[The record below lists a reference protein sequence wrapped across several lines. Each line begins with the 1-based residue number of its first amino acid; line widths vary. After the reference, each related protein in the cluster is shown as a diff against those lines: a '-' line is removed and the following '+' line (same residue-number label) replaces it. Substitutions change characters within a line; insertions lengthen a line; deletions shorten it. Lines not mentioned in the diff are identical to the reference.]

1 VKEMKKIVFLL
12 ILLMY
17 SLTSVHAKN
26 EITNVGFTFN
36 PSTLTIVPGE
46 NVTFT
51 LEATHNAVEVSKA
64 TWDAN
69 GTTPLAGGFSV
80 PFGGG
85 EVLPAQLPNGTHWYV
100 CTTHAAIGMKGI
112 IIVGTPTGIED
123 NPALKDIS
131 IFPNPATDFITVR
144 AGSNLLGIQ
153 YSITDQHGK
162 QMVGGKIDSDAI
174 TVNISKFSEG
184 IYFFILEGQNKRSFK
199 VIKN

>member
-1 VKEMKKIVFLL
+1 MKRIVFLI

-17 SLTSVHAKN
+17 SLISIHAKN

-36 PSTLTIVPGE
+36 PTTLTIVPGE

-51 LEATHNAVEVSKA
+51 LEAAHNAVEVSKD

-69 GTTPLAGGFSV
+69 GNTPLAGGFSV

-85 EVLPAQLPNGTHWYV
+85 EVFPAQLPAGTHYYV
-100 CTTHAAIGMKGI
+100 CTPHAGAGMKGI

-123 NPALKDIS
+123 KIIQADFS
-131 IFPNPATDFITVR
+131 VFPNPATDRITVK
-144 AGSNLLGIQ
+144 AGSNLLGTQ
-153 YSITDQHGK
+153 YSITDQNGN
-162 QMVGGKIDSDAI
+162 QMLTGKIAGEI
-174 TVNISKFSEG
+174 TIVSIARLKAG
-184 IYFFILEGQNKRSFK
+184 IYFLRVEGEKRRSFK

>member
-1 VKEMKKIVFLL
+1 MKRIKVIAVLL
-12 ILLMY
+12 IVT
-17 SLTSVHAKN
+17 LTGFSAKK
-26 EITNVGFTFN
+26 EVTNVGFAFS
-36 PSTLTIVPGE
+36 PATLTIEPGD
-46 NVTFT
+46 NVSFV
-51 LEATHNAVEVSKA
+51 LEAMHNAVEVSKA

-80 PFGGG
+80 AFGGG

-131 IFPNPATDFITVR
+131 IFPNPATDFITVK
-144 AGSNLLGIQ
+144 AGSNLLGNQ

-162 QMVGGKIDSDAI
+162 QMVGGKIDSEAI